1 LLATATVTNRA
12 GFFAS
17 SPTIQSRKAPL
28 PIDLYPHIHEATA
41 NT

>member
-1 LLATATVTNRA
+1 LLASATVTSRA

-28 PIDLYPHIHEATA
+28 R
-41 NT
+41 